1 MTCCLNVV
9 SKGVEVMFIKFGQQQ
24 WINTQ
29 YIESICISA
38 NNEVRVFII
47 NSDVSYKCGTYDTYQ
62 QAVNAVNEFAEKINK
77 EKE

>member
-1 MTCCLNVV
+1 M
-9 SKGVEVMFIKFGQQQ
+9 MFIKFGKQH

-47 NSDVSYKCGTYDTYQ
+47 NSDVSYKCDTYDTYR
-62 QAVNAVNEFAEKINK
+62 EL
-77 EKE
+77 

>member
-1 MTCCLNVV
+1 
-9 SKGVEVMFIKFGQQQ
+9 MFIEFGQQK

-29 YIESICISA
+29 YIESICISG

-47 NSDVSYKCGTYDTYQ
+47 NSDVSYKCGIYDTYRE
-62 QAVNAVNEFAEKINK
+62 AVNAVNELVERINK

>member
-1 MTCCLNVV
+1 
-9 SKGVEVMFIKFGQQQ
+9 MFIKFGQQL

-29 YIESICISA
+29 NIESICISG

-47 NSDVSYKCGTYDTYQ
+47 NSDVSYKCGIYDTYQ
-62 QAVNAVNEFAEKINK
+62 QAANELVERINK

>member
-1 MTCCLNVV
+1 
-9 SKGVEVMFIKFGQQQ
+9 MFIKLGQQL
-24 WINTQ
+24 WINPQ
-29 YIESICISA
+29 HIESICISA

-62 QAVNAVNEFAEKINK
+62 QAANAVNELVERINK

>member
-1 MTCCLNVV
+1 
-9 SKGVEVMFIKFGQQQ
+9 MFIKFGQQL

-29 YIESICISA
+29 HIESICISG

-62 QAVNAVNEFAEKINK
+62 QAANAVNELVERINK

>member
-1 MTCCLNVV
+1 
-9 SKGVEVMFIKFGQQQ
+9 MFIKFGQQL

-29 YIESICISA
+29 HIESICILG

-47 NSDVSYKCGTYDTYQ
+47 NSDVSYKCGIYDTYRE
-62 QAVNAVNEFAEKINK
+62 AVNAVNELVERINK

>member
-1 MTCCLNVV
+1 ML
-9 SKGVEVMFIKFGQQQ
+9 IKLGQQQ

-38 NNEVRVFII
+38 NNEVLVFII
-47 NSDVSYKCGTYDTYQ
+47 NSDVSYKCGTYDTYRE
-62 QAVNAVNEFAEKINK
+62 AVNAVNELVERINK

>member
-1 MTCCLNVV
+1 ML
-9 SKGVEVMFIKFGQQQ
+9 IKFGKQH
-24 WINTQ
+24 WINAQ

-47 NSDVSYKCGTYDTYQ
+47 NSDVSYKGGTYDTYRE
-62 QAVNAVNEFAEKINK
+62 AADAVNELVERINK

>member
-1 MTCCLNVV
+1 
-9 SKGVEVMFIKFGQQQ
+9 MFIKFGKQH

-47 NSDVSYKCGTYDTYQ
+47 NSDVSYKGGTYDTYRE
-62 QAVNAVNEFAEKINK
+62 AANAVNDLVERINK
-77 EKE
+77 ERNDN

>member
-1 MTCCLNVV
+1 
-9 SKGVEVMFIKFGQQQ
+9 MFIKFGQQH
-24 WINTQ
+24 WINTK

-47 NSDVSYKCGTYDTYQ
+47 NSDVSYKCDTYDTYGE
-62 QAVNAVNEFAEKINK
+62 AANAVNELVERINK

>member
-1 MTCCLNVV
+1 
-9 SKGVEVMFIKFGQQQ
+9 MFIKFGKQH

-47 NSDVSYKCGTYDTYQ
+47 NSDVSYKGDTYDTYRE
-62 QAVNAVNEFAEKINK
+62 AANAVSELAERINK
-77 EKE
+77 EKEL

>member
-1 MTCCLNVV
+1 
-9 SKGVEVMFIKFGQQQ
+9 MFIKFGKQH

-47 NSDVSYKCGTYDTYQ
+47 NSDASYKCVTYDTYRE
-62 QAVNAVNEFAEKINK
+62 AANAVNELVEKINK
-77 EKE
+77 EKEL

>member
-1 MTCCLNVV
+1 ML
-9 SKGVEVMFIKFGQQQ
+9 IKFSQQQ

-62 QAVNAVNEFAEKINK
+62 QAANAVNELVERINK

>member
-1 MTCCLNVV
+1 
-9 SKGVEVMFIKFGQQQ
+9 MFIKFGKQH

-62 QAVNAVNEFAEKINK
+62 QAANAVNEFVERINK

>member
-1 MTCCLNVV
+1 
-9 SKGVEVMFIKFGQQQ
+9 MFIKFGKQH

-47 NSDVSYKCGTYDTYQ
+47 NSDVSYKCGTYDTYRE
-62 QAVNAVNEFAEKINK
+62 ATNAVNELVEKINK

>member
-1 MTCCLNVV
+1 
-9 SKGVEVMFIKFGQQQ
+9 MFIKFGQQH

-47 NSDVSYKCGTYDTYQ
+47 NSDVSYKCDTYDIYRE
-62 QAVNAVNEFAEKINK
+62 AANAVNELVEKINK

>member
-1 MTCCLNVV
+1 
-9 SKGVEVMFIKFGQQQ
+9 MFIKFGKQH

-47 NSDVSYKCGTYDTYQ
+47 NSDVSYKCGTYDTYRE
-62 QAVNAVNEFAEKINK
+62 AANAVNELVERINK
-77 EKE
+77 EKNDN

>member
-1 MTCCLNVV
+1 
-9 SKGVEVMFIKFGQQQ
+9 MFIKFGKQH

-47 NSDVSYKCGTYDTYQ
+47 NSDVSYKCGIYDTYRE
-62 QAVNAVNEFAEKINK
+62 AANAVNELVEKINK
-77 EKE
+77 EKEL

>member
-1 MTCCLNVV
+1 ML
-9 SKGVEVMFIKFGQQQ
+9 IKLGQQH

-47 NSDVSYKCGTYDTYQ
+47 NSDVSYKCGIYDTYQ
-62 QAVNAVNEFAEKINK
+62 QAANAVNELVERINK

>member
-1 MTCCLNVV
+1 
-9 SKGVEVMFIKFGQQQ
+9 MFIKFGQQQ

-38 NNEVRVFII
+38 NNEVCVFII
-47 NSDVSYKCGTYDTYQ
+47 NSDVSYKCGIYDTYGE
-62 QAVNAVNEFAEKINK
+62 AVNAVNELAKRINK

>member
-1 MTCCLNVV
+1 
-9 SKGVEVMFIKFGQQQ
+9 MFIKFGKQH

-47 NSDVSYKCGTYDTYQ
+47 NSDVYYKGGTYDTYRE
-62 QAVNAVNEFAEKINK
+62 AANAVNELIERINK

>member
-1 MTCCLNVV
+1 
-9 SKGVEVMFIKFGQQQ
+9 MFIKFGKQH

-47 NSDVSYKCGTYDTYQ
+47 NSDVSYKCGIYDTYQ
-62 QAVNAVNEFAEKINK
+62 QTVNAVNELVERINK

>member
-1 MTCCLNVV
+1 
-9 SKGVEVMFIKFGQQQ
+9 MFIKFGKQH

-47 NSDVSYKCGTYDTYQ
+47 NSDVSYKGGTYDTYRE
-62 QAVNAVNEFAEKINK
+62 AANAVNELAERINK
-77 EKE
+77 EKEL

>member
-1 MTCCLNVV
+1 
-9 SKGVEVMFIKFGQQQ
+9 MFIKFGQQQ

-47 NSDVSYKCGTYDTYQ
+47 NSDVSYKCGIYDTYGE
-62 QAVNAVNEFAEKINK
+62 AVNAVNELAKRINK

>member
-1 MTCCLNVV
+1 
-9 SKGVEVMFIKFGQQQ
+9 MFIKFGKQH

-47 NSDVSYKCGTYDTYQ
+47 NSDVSYKGGTYDTYRE
-62 QAVNAVNEFAEKINK
+62 AVNAVNELVEKINK
-77 EKE
+77 EKEL

>member
-1 MTCCLNVV
+1 
-9 SKGVEVMFIKFGQQQ
+9 MFIKFGKQH

-47 NSDVSYKCGTYDTYQ
+47 NSDVSYKCGTYDTYRE
-62 QAVNAVNEFAEKINK
+62 AANAVNELVERINK
-77 EKE
+77 ERNYN